1 MRYITAT
8 ELRNNLGYY
17 LELSS
22 TEDIYV
28 TKNKIIITVLTNSEK
43 HKLVLV
49 EQLSG
54 SFGNVSE
61 DIDYDEILKNELLN
75 KYNAYEDI

>member
-28 TKNKIIITVLTNSEK
+28 TKNKKIITVLTNSEK